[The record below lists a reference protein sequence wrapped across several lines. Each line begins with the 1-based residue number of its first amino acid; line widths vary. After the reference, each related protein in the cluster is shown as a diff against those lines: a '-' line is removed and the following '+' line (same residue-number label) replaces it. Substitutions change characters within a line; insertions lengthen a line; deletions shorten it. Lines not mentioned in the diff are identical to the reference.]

1 MARSHSHQLG
11 DLVQGH
17 LLCCVETVEK
27 HDGEVIQV
35 IELFDRDAGGNAVK
49 PAGYRYDCALRVS
62 EDGSCEPQPK
72 KLREPWAT
80 VTYSER
86 KKPQKQRRSDH
97 TAMPGGLRRQ
107 SCAVSAC
114 A

>member
-35 IELFDRDAGGNAVK
+35 TALFDRDANGNAVK
-49 PAGYRYDCALRVS
+49 EGGYRYDYALRVS
-62 EDGSCEPQPK
+62 QDGSCQPQ
-72 KLREPWAT
+72 LR
-80 VTYSER
+80 
-86 KKPQKQRRSDH
+86 
-97 TAMPGGLRRQ
+97 
-107 SCAVSAC
+107 
-114 A
+114 